1 MEDQVEMVEESYLVR
16 EAQEDLEEMAEIA
29 EILVSVP

>member
-1 MEDQVEMVEESYLVR
+1 MEDQVEMVEESYLVQ

-29 EILVSVP
+29 EILASVP